1 MVFLGNLDSQDLW
14 ELADR
19 VVSLV
24 PVERRESKDSE
35 ESMEKEDDPV
45 RMEYLVKMVE
55 MVKREK
61 EVP

>member
-1 MVFLGNLDSQDLW
+1 LVFLGNLDSQDLW